1 MALGSPATSASRR
14 ALSKMSCKILPRR
27 FKICQEIRLF
37 QIHANFWNLQ
47 ESFLSYKILV
57 PNLCENLVLLD
68 LLPDSYNIFKDLA
81 IDLEN
86 ILPRFFS
93 RSWQDFFIGGSKIGC
108 SSLLIHTIAI
118 PKERLYWHEIRKL
131 IMFMIPNILSGL
143 GFGGHGI
150 HSSFILQVQ
159 EDFS

>member
-1 MALGSPATSASRR
+1 MVSWHWAVQLRPLLEGPYQKCLTRSCQDVSRFGKLAR
-14 ALSKMSCKILPRR
+14 N
-27 FKICQEIRLF
+27 LF

-47 ESFLSYKILV
+47 ESFLSCKILV
-57 PNLCENLVLLD
+57 PNPCKNLVLLD
-68 LLPDSYNIFKDLA
+68 LLPDSCKILKRSCQDSFSQDLGK
-81 IDLEN
+81 I
-86 ILPRFFS
+86 
-93 RSWQDFFIGGSKIGC
+93 FFIGGSKIGR

-131 IMFMIPNILSGL
+131 VMFMIPNTWSGS
-143 GFGGHGI
+143 GFGGRGM